1 MKTLRNVL
9 LINGASS
16 GATGLL
22 LAAAPGLFANL
33 FETTVT
39 APFVGTGIFLLAFA
53 VFVIAEGRRKELNP
67 ARVRLIIL
75 LDTLWVVA
83 SVVSIVLGVFA
94 ISALGYAM
102 IGAVAL
108 WVALM
113 AYLQFTGLKKVVVAN

>member
-22 LAAAPGLFANL
+22 LVAAPGFFASLFD
-33 FETTVT
+33 TTATV
-39 APFVGTGIFLLAFA
+39 PFVGTGIFLLAFA
-53 VFVIAEGRRKELNP
+53 VLVIAEGMRKELSP

-83 SVVSIVLGVFA
+83 SVVIIVLGAFA

-113 AYLQFTGLKKVVVAN
+113 AYLQFAGLKKVAVAN